1 MVLSSI
7 LFFHVFLHDAKG
19 SGENLGFFTN
29 ELLVGIL
36 GWGEKAIMDGIG
48 TSVSSKASRG
58 IGIKDISN
66 FNKALLGKWR
76 WRIIVEPNNMW
87 ARVIRAKYGEFG
99 LRMRYF
105 VMVGHLCGGRMW
117 CML

>member
-1 MVLSSI
+1 
-7 LFFHVFLHDAKG
+7 
-19 SGENLGFFTN
+19 
-29 ELLVGIL
+29 
-36 GWGEKAIMDGIG
+36 MDGIG

-105 VMVGHLCGGRMW
+105 VMWKLEVDGVFSVKSAFNLLNNHSSVELLCTLNLELW
-117 CML
+117 FLEFEDQEEPP